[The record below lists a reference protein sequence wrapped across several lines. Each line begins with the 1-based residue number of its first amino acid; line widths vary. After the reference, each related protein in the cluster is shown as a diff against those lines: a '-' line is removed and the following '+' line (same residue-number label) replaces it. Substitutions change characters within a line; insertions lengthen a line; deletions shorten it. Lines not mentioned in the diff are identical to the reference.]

1 MAASADRLSI
11 LPTVKEAISLAASS
25 FAPAISVTGLPLVAA
40 LAAVAVGGFV
50 GNVTF
55 AVITFV
61 AFLLTLVCSIWAVMI
76 VAQAKALGIDLP
88 TRPGALFLHNRFW
101 KYGGASV
108 ATTLAT
114 LAISIPAILVAG
126 LMFERMQG
134 FAAAVAIVG
143 LLLSFYVGLR
153 LFLVLPAIAAGHPAP
168 FAASWRLTYGNTLA
182 IACSL
187 CLSLFPVWI
196 VQSVTEELSR
206 DSEAAVAKIAG
217 SIIVLLIAVVQA
229 AVMGAVGGVAYR
241 DLSAARPD

>member
-1 MAASADRLSI
+1 MTASANRLPI
-11 LPTVKEAISLAASS
+11 LQTVKEAVSLAASS
-25 FAPAISVTGLPLVAA
+25 FATAISITGLPLVGA

-50 GNVTF
+50 GNAVLAVVTF
-55 AVITFV
+55 I

-88 TRPGALFLHNRFW
+88 TRPGALFLHSRFW
-101 KYGGASV
+101 KYGGASI
-108 ATTLAT
+108 ATTFAT
-114 LAISIPAILVAG
+114 LAISIPAILFAA
-126 LMFERMQG
+126 LLFERMQG
-134 FAAAVAIVG
+134 LAAAVMIVG

-168 FAASWRLTYGNTLA
+168 FEASWRLTYGNTLA

-196 VQSVTEELSR
+196 VQSVTEELSK
-206 DSEAAVAKIAG
+206 DSETAAAKIAG
-217 SIIVLLIAVVQA
+217 SIVVLLIAVVQA

-241 DLSAARPD
+241 NLSAVQAD